1 VLSLF
6 PTPKPIP
13 TSKKATK
20 TKTRAQEGSVLAP
33 AAPENGGARAASP
46 AEAAPDK
53 PALNRRPAAATAEEH
68 PRSPALRPRGP
79 LQGVVALGPSLA
91 SSRAN
96 GEEGS
101 PGEPRFMGHLLQIS
115 VADTHLNRDAMGE
128 ALRAAG
134 FEEAEAKELM
144 PKNLSDRGAFRKAAS
159 RAEASSRRVHLNGP
173 NGPYANVLVREVKAG
188 APGGGDV
195 SVAGEEIVRHV
206 VREVVD
212 SSQVQLSYAPVI
224 EIELGP
230 PDHTQ
235 QAVKHGRSPRRP
247 PKVSVRKLSAS
258 HATAHGGLHAAE
270 NGAVERLLEDY
281 EFTRL
286 HYDTDAVRRL
296 LMASLN
302 RGCCYPVS
310 MRGSGGL
317 YFVLRTKEETVRRT
331 VALAGEL
338 AARGVSRGSAGA
350 HAGGYVQAVAIP
362 FVDESEYRDVVAV
375 SLEDQVKK
383 ESGELLEDIR
393 AVLKGD
399 TKLSVRRKSEL
410 VERVRAL
417 CKNVKEYE
425 EVLKTEIL
433 GARSALELAG
443 QAAVQMMDRPDEE
456 DKPPEHRE

>member
-20 TKTRAQEGSVLAP
+20 TKNRAQGGAAP
-33 AAPENGGARAASP
+33 ASPAPENGVARADGP

-53 PALNRRPAAATAEEH
+53 PALNPRPAAAYSNEEQTQ
-68 PRSPALRPRGP
+68 SPAPRPRGP
-79 LQGVVALGPSLA
+79 LQGVVALGTSLA
-91 SSRAN
+91 ASHAN

-115 VADTHLNRDAMGE
+115 VADTHLTRDAMGV

-134 FEEAEAKELM
+134 FDEAEAKELM

-195 SVAGEEIVRHV
+195 SVAGEEIVRHI

-230 PDHTQ
+230 PESAR
-235 QAVKHGRSPRRP
+235 QADKEGTRKRP

-258 HATAHGGLHAAE
+258 HATAHQGLLAAE
-270 NGAVERLLEDY
+270 EGAVERLLEDY

-286 HYDTDAVRRL
+286 HHDTDAVRRL
-296 LMASLN
+296 LMASLT
-302 RGCCYPVS
+302 RGGCYPVS

-338 AARGVSRGSAGA
+338 AARGVSRGSS
-350 HAGGYVQAVAIP
+350 GGYVQAVAIP

-375 SLEDQVKK
+375 SLEEQVKK

-393 AVLKGD
+393 TVLKGD
-399 TKLSVRRKSEL
+399 IKLGARRKSEL

-417 CKNVKEYE
+417 FKNVKEYE
-425 EVLKTEIL
+425 EVLKAEIS

-443 QAAVQMMDRPDEE
+443 TAAMQMMDRPDEE
-456 DKPPEHRE
+456 DKAPNDR

>member
-1 VLSLF
+1 MLSLF

-13 TSKKATK
+13 ASKKATK
-20 TKTRAQEGSVLAP
+20 TKNRAQGG
-33 AAPENGGARAASP
+33 AAPASP
-46 AEAAPDK
+46 APKIGVARADSSAVPAPAK
-53 PALNRRPAAATAEEH
+53 NALNRRPAAAEENL
-68 PRSPALRPRGP
+68 PSPAPRPKGA

-91 SSRAN
+91 ASRAN

-101 PGEPRFMGHLLQIS
+101 AGEPQFMGHLLQIS
-115 VADTHLNRDAMGE
+115 VADTHLTRDAMQE
-128 ALRAAG
+128 ALRVAG
-134 FEEAEAKELM
+134 FDGAEAKELM
-144 PKNLSDRGAFRKAAS
+144 PKNLSDRGAFRKAVS
-159 RAEASSRRVHLNGP
+159 RAEAASRRVPLNGP
-173 NGPYANVLVREVKAG
+173 TGPYANVLVREVKAG
-188 APGGGDV
+188 APGGGGDV
-195 SVAGEEIVRHV
+195 SKAGEEIVRHV

-212 SSQVQLSYAPVI
+212 SSQVQLSYAPVV
-224 EIELGP
+224 EVELGP
-230 PDHTQ
+230 PKPAQ
-235 QAVKHGRSPRRP
+235 QADKDGTRKRP

-258 HATAHGGLHAAE
+258 HATAHQGLLAAE
-270 NGAVERLLEDY
+270 EGAVERLLEDY

-296 LMASLN
+296 LMASLT
-302 RGCCYPVS
+302 RGGCYPVS

-338 AARGVSRGSAGA
+338 AARGVSRGSHASA
-350 HAGGYVQAVAIP
+350 HTGGYVQAVAIP

-399 TKLSVRRKSEL
+399 LKLSGRRKQEL
-410 VERVRAL
+410 VTRIRTL
-417 CKNVKEYE
+417 SKNVKEYE

-443 QAAVQMMDRPDEE
+443 AAAMQMMDRPDEE
-456 DKPPEHRE
+456 DKAPEDR

>member
-1 VLSLF
+1 MLSLF
-6 PTPKPIP
+6 PTPKPVP
-13 TSKKATK
+13 APKKATK
-20 TKTRAQEGSVLAP
+20 TKDRAQGSGVPTSPPPEIAVARADSSAEP
-33 AAPENGGARAASP
+33 AA
-46 AEAAPDK
+46 DK
-53 PALNRRPAAATAEEH
+53 KALNRRPAAAVAEENL
-68 PRSPALRPRGP
+68 PSPAPRPAGA

-91 SSRAN
+91 ASRAN

-115 VADTHLNRDAMGE
+115 VADTHLTRDAMQE
-128 ALRAAG
+128 ALAAAG
-134 FEEAEAKELM
+134 FDGAEAKELM

-173 NGPYANVLVREVKAG
+173 NGPYANVLVREVKTG

-224 EIELGP
+224 EVELGP
-230 PDHTQ
+230 PDPTRQ
-235 QAVKHGRSPRRP
+235 TGKDGTSRRRP

-258 HATAHGGLHAAE
+258 HATAHQGLLAAE
-270 NGAVERLLEDY
+270 EGAVERLLEDY

-296 LMASLN
+296 LMASLT
-302 RGCCYPVS
+302 RGGCYPVS

-331 VALAGEL
+331 VGLAGEL
-338 AARGVSRGSAGA
+338 AARGVSRGSADA
-350 HAGGYVQAVAIP
+350 QAGGYVQAVAIP

-399 TKLSVRRKSEL
+399 LKLGARRKSEL

-417 CKNVKEYE
+417 SKNVKEYE
-425 EVLKTEIL
+425 EVLKAEIS

-443 QAAVQMMDRPDEE
+443 TAAMQMMDRPDEE
-456 DKPPEHRE
+456 DKAPNDR